1 MIMMMLFLFRIY
13 KFGATITSWTV
24 KGQELIFTSPK
35 AVMDGSKAIRGGVPI
50 CWPSFGPWSEG
61 PQHGFARV
69 STWSVKTVTNDSVT
83 LTLEADTTPSAWPH
97 KFLLEYTVT
106 LSSDSL
112 DIQLT
117 ATNNNTDKEFSFTS
131 ALHTYFK

>member
-1 MIMMMLFLFRIY
+1 M
-13 KFGATITSWTV
+13 
-24 KGQELIFTSPK
+24 KGEELIFTSPK

-61 PQHGFARV
+61 AQHGFARV
-69 STWSVKTVTNDSVT
+69 STWSVKTVTSDSVT
-83 LTLEADTTPSAWPH
+83 LTLDTDTTASAWPH

-117 ATNNNTDKEFSFTS
+117 ATNNNSDKEFSFSS